1 MDFEF
6 SSDGLMLRD
15 MLRKFLQKDA
25 RPLEMKFFN
34 AGKLEADERA
44 RLRNAIEQ
52 MGLWAV
58 TVPEKFGGGGLDTVT
73 ACLIEEELGS
83 TFVPIEM
90 GDVTPL
96 LFECTPEQAARYL
109 EPVLAGQRTPVMA
122 AREPG
127 AVRPE
132 GWRTTASPDGE
143 AFVLEG
149 VKSLGTAPGAEAF
162 FIVLA
167 RAQEGLTAFLL
178 DRERPGLQ
186 LSVNGKPTLKLE
198 ACRVER
204 AALLGQPGH
213 ALASTADE
221 ACRAWIRTGARY
233 VGMAARLME
242 MGAEHARDWVSLG
255 EPLSVRPA
263 VRRLLAELSVDIE
276 SARWLVYRAAWL
288 ADSGQ
293 PLRGP
298 SAQVRLGT
306 GEMLLRAIDR
316 VTMIFGGP
324 GPAPQI
330 SAQRMVRSMVS
341 AEALELALEYA
352 RAALAA
358 EVLAAAVER

>member
-6 SSDGLMLRD
+6 SPDGLMLRD

-34 AGKLEADERA
+34 SGKLEADERA
-44 RLRNAIEQ
+44 RLRNAVEQ

-90 GDVTPL
+90 GDVPPL
-96 LFECTPEQAARYL
+96 LFECTPEQAPRYL
-109 EPVLAGQRTPVMA
+109 APAVAGTRAPVMA

-127 AVRPE
+127 ALRPE
-132 GWRTTASPDGE
+132 GWRTTAAPDADG
-143 AFVLEG
+143 FILEG
-149 VKSLGTAPGAEAF
+149 VKVLGAGAAAEAF

-167 RAQEGLTAFLL
+167 KAQDGLTAFLL
-178 DRERPGLQ
+178 DRDHPGSQ
-186 LSVNGKPTLKLE
+186 LSTNGTPTLKME

-204 AALLGQPGH
+204 AAVLGQPGH
-213 ALASTADE
+213 ALSSMADE

-233 VGMAARLME
+233 IGMAARLLE
-242 MGAEHARDWVSLG
+242 MGAEHARDWISLG

-263 VRRLLAELSVDIE
+263 VRRALAELSVEIE

-288 ADSGQ
+288 ADAGQ

-306 GEMLLRAIDR
+306 AEMILRAIDR

-330 SAQRMVRSMVS
+330 TPQRMVRSMIS
-341 AEALELALEYA
+341 TEALELAMEYA
-352 RAALAA
+352 RAAVAA
-358 EVLAAAVER
+358 EVLAASVER

>member
-1 MDFEF
+1 MDFQF
-6 SSDGLMLRD
+6 SPDGLMLRD

-34 AGKLEADERA
+34 AGKLEPDERA
-44 RLRNAIEQ
+44 RLRSAIEQ

-58 TVPEKFGGGGLDTVT
+58 SVPEKYGGGGLDTVT
-73 ACLIEEELGS
+73 ACLIEEELGT

-90 GDVTPL
+90 GDVSPL
-96 LFECTPEQAARYL
+96 LFECTPEQASRYL
-109 EPVLAGQRTPVMA
+109 EPVLAGRRRPLMA

-127 AVRPE
+127 ALRPE
-132 GWRTTASPDGE
+132 GWQTRATPAADAYVLDG
-143 AFVLEG
+143 L
-149 VKSLGTAPGAEAF
+149 KSLGATPEAEDF

-167 RAQEGLTAFLL
+167 RAPEGLTAFLL
-178 DRERPGLQ
+178 DREQAGTS
-186 LSVNGKPTLKLE
+186 LSLNGKPVLKLE

-204 AALLGQPGH
+204 TALLGQPGH
-213 ALASTADE
+213 ALSTMAEE

-233 VGMAARLME
+233 VGMAARLEQM
-242 MGAEHARDWVSLG
+242 AADHARDWISLG

-263 VRRLLAELSVDIE
+263 VRRLLAELRVDIE

-316 VTMIFGGP
+316 VTMVFGGP
-324 GPAPQI
+324 GPGPQI
-330 SAQRMVRSMVS
+330 SPQRMVRSLVPS
-341 AEALELALEYA
+341 EALELALEYA
-352 RAALAA
+352 RTAVAA
-358 EVLAAAVER
+358 EVLATGMEK

>member
-34 AGKLEADERA
+34 TGRLEPDERA
-44 RLRNAIEQ
+44 RLRGAVEQ

-73 ACLIEEELGS
+73 ACLIEEELGG
-83 TFVPIEM
+83 TFVPIEL
-90 GDVTPL
+90 GDVPPL
-96 LFECTPEQAARYL
+96 LFECTPEQASRYL
-109 EPVLAGQRTPVMA
+109 EPALAGRRVPVMA

-127 AVRPE
+127 ALRPE
-132 GWRTTASPDGE
+132 GWRTTASPEDDGY
-143 AFVLEG
+143 VLEG
-149 VKSLGTAPGAEAF
+149 VKSLGSLPTAESF

-167 RAQEGLTAFLL
+167 KAQEGLTAFLL
-178 DRERPGLQ
+178 DNDRPGVKLGRNGQPALQ
-186 LSVNGKPTLKLE
+186 LE

-204 AALLGQPGH
+204 SALLGQAGH
-213 ALASTADE
+213 ALSSTADE
-221 ACRAWIRTGARY
+221 AARAWIRTGARY
-233 VGMAARLME
+233 VGMAARLMQ
-242 MGAEHARDWVSLG
+242 MAAEHARDWVSLG

-263 VRRLLAELSVDIE
+263 VRRLLAELKVDIE

-298 SAQVRLGT
+298 AAQVRLGT
-306 GEMLLRAIDR
+306 GDMLLRTIDR
-316 VTMIFGGP
+316 VTLIFGGP
-324 GPAPQI
+324 GPAPQLA
-330 SAQRMVRSMVS
+330 AQRMVRSMVS
-341 AEALELALEYA
+341 AEALDLALEYA
-352 RAALAA
+352 RAAVAA